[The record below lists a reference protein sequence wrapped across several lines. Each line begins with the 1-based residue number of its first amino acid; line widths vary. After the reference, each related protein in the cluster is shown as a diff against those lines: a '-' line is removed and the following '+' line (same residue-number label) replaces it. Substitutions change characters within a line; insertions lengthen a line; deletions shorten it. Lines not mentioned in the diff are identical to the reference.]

1 MIDKQTIIHE
11 IHYEDSTSLFNA
23 ISYNGNLHEMNNDGF
38 VFRGHASEKYQL
50 IPKALRPNEKNDF
63 WKLVRD
69 TIPDEDKDVEFYQ
82 WNTEYRLL
90 QYFYMQCDKN
100 GLRVPRI
107 DRLSGESFSGFERK
121 STNYQERWLPKD
133 LYELAGLAQHYGIP
147 TRLLDWT
154 QDIYVALYFAATDVL
169 RNKTEE
175 NDNIIIWALNVPY
188 INSQKEKG
196 RRTNLKIIKPEYC
209 GNPNLAAQQGLFTLW
224 EIDKVTAV
232 FVEESQTMIP
242 NLKHKTDRTP
252 LDELLQKGFDNWSQ
266 TYTEKIMTK
275 ISISNQFAEDILK
288 YLHQIRYDAS
298 RIFPGYGGAAKSVLE
313 VFPILHTPPASTDI
327 KTPL

>member
-1 MIDKQTIIHE
+1 MIDKQTIIKE
-11 IHYEDSTSLFNA
+11 IHYENSNSLFDA
-23 ISYNGNLHEMNNDGF
+23 ISYNGNLHEMTNEGF
-38 VFRGHASEKYQL
+38 VFRGHASESYQL
-50 IPKALRPNEKNDF
+50 IPRALRRNEKDDF

-69 TIPDEDKDVEFYQ
+69 TVPDEDSDVEFYQ
-82 WNTEYRLL
+82 WNVEYRLL
-90 QYFYMQCDKN
+90 QYFYKQCDIN
-100 GLRVPRI
+100 GLKVPRI
-107 DRLSGESFSGFERK
+107 DRLSSESFSGFERK
-121 STNYQERWLPKD
+121 SINNQEKWLPSD

-154 QDIYVALYFAATDVL
+154 QDIYVALYFAATDAL
-169 RNKTEE
+169 KNKSVE

-188 INSQKEKG
+188 INFLKENG
-196 RRTNLKIIKPEYC
+196 NRTNLKIIKPEYG

-224 EIDKVTAV
+224 EIDKVTEV
-232 FVEESQTMIP
+232 FVEESRTMIP

-252 LDELLQKGFDNWSQ
+252 LDKLLQKGFDNWSQ
-266 TYTEKIMTK
+266 NYTQNIMNK

-313 VFPILHTPPASTDI
+313 VFPILHSN
-327 KTPL
+327 